1 MGEHV
6 ACMGKK
12 KSSYKIVVENL
23 KEKAAQIDVKE
34 NRVGGCGLD
43 SCGS

>member
-12 KSSYKIVVENL
+12 KSTYKIVVENL
-23 KEKAAQIDVKE
+23 KGKGHS
-34 NRVGGCGLD
+34 NRC
-43 SCGS
+43 